1 MGVETNSK
9 QCHFDHKTWDIIF
22 NQSKKKVD
30 VVSDGPNGSQVP
42 DIGSILTDL
51 RVCLISSTKLAPGR
65 PMLKYCW
72 IDAQILLAVK
82 LLYLFGVNCV
92 LTPASLEKDF
102 GRVKLNH

>member
-1 MGVETNSK
+1 
-9 QCHFDHKTWDIIF
+9 
-22 NQSKKKVD
+22 
-30 VVSDGPNGSQVP
+30 
-42 DIGSILTDL
+42 
-51 RVCLISSTKLAPGR
+51 
-65 PMLKYCW
+65 MLKYCW